1 MDLNKAIAIAAT
13 ILVVGLVGTAGNE
26 DYEEAK
32 RSKELY
38 CKMVAEGTWPDFNPE
53 TQCDTESGSNE

>member
-32 RSKELY
+32 RSKEFY

-53 TQCDTESGSNE
+53 TNCDKDSGNE

>member
-1 MDLNKAIAIAAT
+1 MNKAIAIAAT

-53 TQCDTESGSNE
+53 TNCDKDSGNE